1 MSGRLPTCTPAQA
14 ERALRRA
21 GFVLHHSQ
29 GAHRYYW
36 HAGRGVMMTIAYHA
50 RDLKRGTLTGI
61 IKQAGL
67 TIDEFTSLLRG

>member
-1 MSGRLPTCTPAQA
+1 M
-14 ERALRRA
+14 
-21 GFVLHHSQ
+21 V
-29 GAHRYYW
+29 
-36 HAGRGVMMTIAYHA
+36 TIAYHA

>member
-1 MSGRLPTCTPAQA
+1 MSGRLPACTPAQV

-21 GFVLHHSQ
+21 GFLLHHTRGS
-29 GAHRYYW
+29 HRYYW
-36 HAGRGVMMTIAYHA
+36 HAERLLMVGVAYHA

-67 TIDEFTSLLRG
+67 TVDQFATLLRG